1 MLGAAMTVANG
12 CDNNWAVWDIGSR
25 TQWNI
30 DSQTYIGVD
39 VVYTTLKSASNGVA
53 VNVAAAGNQPQA
65 FRSLSDQSAFVGQF
79 RVHRNF
85 YP

>member
-1 MLGAAMTVANG
+1 
-12 CDNNWAVWDIGSR
+12 
-25 TQWNI
+25 
-30 DSQTYIGVD
+30 
-39 VVYTTLKSASNGVA
+39 VA

-65 FRSLSDQSAFVGQF
+65 LRSLSDQSAFVGQF